1 MLIKKNFPFITICIP
16 VFQSEKYL
24 SRCLESVFSQN
35 YQDFEVIVVNDNSN
49 GFDDYGNNFAKIIK
63 SIEKK
68 FHKKIKT
75 IVHEKNKGLL
85 EARRTAVYAAKGKYI
100 CILDSD
106 DFLEPNALFSLSKIA
121 EQTNAD
127 VIHGKTYLF
136 FEENTNEFSDDKKK
150 LMEIKEKVVNHVFDG
165 ILQSN
170 QIFDGFLLSHNHCGF
185 LWAKLI
191 KSEIYIE
198 ALSKIPPINCT
209 MNEDFLQYFFISYFA
224 KKYIGFDE
232 KIYNYSLSSG
242 ISSRTKITDLE
253 KWEKICSSSS
263 IFVFLLDEIQNENPQ
278 NYSLLHSDA
287 VKIECIKRLK
297 NNLLQY
303 KSVVSPEIQKEAYE
317 MLCDYWGEDF
327 VKQIE
332 KSVSEQ

>member
-1 MLIKKNFPFITICIP
+1 
-16 VFQSEKYL
+16 
-24 SRCLESVFSQN
+24 
-35 YQDFEVIVVNDNSN
+35 
-49 GFDDYGNNFAKIIK
+49 
-63 SIEKK
+63 
-68 FHKKIKT
+68 
-75 IVHEKNKGLL
+75 
-85 EARRTAVYAAKGKYI
+85 
-100 CILDSD
+100 
-106 DFLEPNALFSLSKIA
+106 
-121 EQTNAD
+121 
-127 VIHGKTYLF
+127 
-136 FEENTNEFSDDKKK
+136 
-150 LMEIKEKVVNHVFDG
+150 MEIKEKVVNHVFDG
-165 ILQSN
+165 ILQNN

-191 KSEIYIE
+191 KREIYIE

-287 VKIECIKRLK
+287 VKIECIKGLK

-327 VKQIE
+327 VKQLE